1 MMELLSPAGSFE
13 ALQAAVCAGADA
25 VYLGAT
31 AFSARAS
38 AANFDDETLPRAVS
52 YAHMAG
58 VKVLV
63 TVNTLIFPRE
73 MDDAVALVQRL
84 RDAGADGL
92 IVQDLGLAEAL
103 CARLGPD
110 VPLHASTQATVHNLP
125 GIQEMARRGFRRVV
139 LARELS
145 LKELAPLCR
154 ESPVELE
161 VFAHGALCVSCS
173 GACLMSSMIGG
184 RSGNRGRC
192 AQPCR
197 LPYRLLCGGRDEAQG
212 TLLSPRDLMTLPFLG
227 ELRQLGVAS
236 LKIEGRLKRPEYV
249 TLTTRAYR
257 RALDA
262 REELGH
268 YEPTPD
274 CLDALMRIFN
284 RGGFSRGYFYG
295 VQDARLIHAA
305 QSGHTGVEVGRVADA
320 SAGLVDLEEPL
331 CPGDGLQLRPSGE
344 GIAYAGR
351 PQAPGRVR
359 LALPRGV
366 STGERLFKTTDARL
380 MEAARC
386 DGQLPRRPLVLEAEL
401 IPGRLPRLTLRADGL
416 SVTVQGDE
424 PVQAAR
430 SRALTREDA
439 ARQLGKTDTYPWQL
453 SSLTL
458 QGEGAF
464 MPVSALNALRRQGLE
479 ALAQALLEARRPP
492 WSRSAAPAKP
502 GPPAAAFIPSP
513 SPEQMARVLTADK
526 AEPALAAVA
535 DGVYLSP
542 EDWAALPAAESF
554 TALRRFGKPLWLQL
568 PLWLTDQSL
577 DQLLCRLLPLQP
589 VLDGLLAPNLGT
601 ACYFL
606 RQGFAVAGDA
616 PLNATNTAT
625 VRSLLGL
632 GLTRITLSP
641 ELTCAQAREAAQAEA
656 PRCEGLIHGPVAL
669 MHLVHCPLR
678 AARGLSGTGE
688 GCRACGEAPLGLRD
702 RKGLVFPL
710 RHTRL
715 ARCQMTLYNALP
727 LDTSAAL
734 DRLPALGAWRLTF
747 LDEPAAQVAEAVALY
762 RRLRDGEGVPP
773 LSSDHPH
780 TTGHWFRGVE

>member
-38 AANFDDETLPRAVS
+38 AANFDETAMPKAIS

-73 MDDAVALVQRL
+73 MEQAVDLVMRL

-92 IVQDLGLAEAL
+92 IVQDLGLAETL
-103 CARLGPD
+103 RSCLGPD

-125 GIQEMARRGFRRVV
+125 GVLEMARRGFRRVV

-145 LKELAPLCR
+145 LEDLAPLCR

-197 LPYRLLCGGRDEAQG
+197 LPYRLLSDGEETAQG

-227 ELRQLGVAS
+227 ELRRLGVAS

-262 REELGH
+262 LEELGY

-295 VQDARLIHAA
+295 VQDAGLINAE
-305 QSGHTGVEVGRVADA
+305 QSGHTGVAVGRVADA
-320 SAGLVDLEEPL
+320 ASGLVELDESL

-344 GIAYAGR
+344 GIAYSGPLR
-351 PQAPGRVR
+351 GPGRVR

-366 STGERLFKTTDARL
+366 ASGERIYKTTDARL
-380 MEAARC
+380 METAHC
-386 DGQLPRRPLVLEAEL
+386 DGQLPRRPLELEAEL
-401 IPGRLPRLTLRADGL
+401 MPGQLPRLTLKADGL
-416 SVTVQGDE
+416 SVTVQGSE

-430 SRALTREDA
+430 NRALTREDV
-439 ARQLGKTDTYPWQL
+439 ARQLGKTDTYPWYL
-453 SSLTL
+453 ASLTL
-458 QGEGAF
+458 RSEGAF
-464 MPVSALNALRRQGLE
+464 LPVSALNALRRQGLD
-479 ALAQALLEARRPP
+479 ALARAYLASRRPA
-492 WSRSAAPAKP
+492 WSRPDAPARP
-502 GPPAAAFIPSP
+502 APPADSFVPCSCPAL
-513 SPEQMARVLTADK
+513 MARVLTVDQGEA
-526 AEPALAAVA
+526 ALINGA
-535 DGVYLSP
+535 DGLYLAP
-542 EDWAALPAAESF
+542 EDWTALPAPESIA
-554 TALRRFGKPLWLQL
+554 ALRRFGKPIWLHL

-577 DQLLCRLLPLQP
+577 DQLNCWLSPLRP
-589 VLDGLLAPNLGT
+589 MIDGLLAPNLGT

-606 RQGFAVAGDA
+606 RQGYAVAGDA
-616 PLNATNTAT
+616 PMNAANGAT
-625 VRSLLGL
+625 VRSLLNL
-632 GLTRITLSP
+632 GLARVTLSP
-641 ELTCAQAREAAQAEA
+641 ELTCAQAREAAQSDAS
-656 PRCEGLIHGPVAL
+656 RCEGLIHGPVAL
-669 MHLVHCPLR
+669 MHLVHCPFR
-678 AARGLSGTGE
+678 AARGLPGDGQ
-688 GCRACGEAPLGLRD
+688 GCRACGEASLALRD
-702 RKGLVFPL
+702 RKGLDFPL

-715 ARCQMTLYNALP
+715 TRCQMTLYNALP
-727 LDTSAAL
+727 LDTRASL
-734 DRLPALGAWRLTF
+734 NRLPALGSWRLTL
-747 LDEPAAQVAEAVALY
+747 LDESAARVGETVALY
-762 RRLRDGEGVPP
+762 RRLRDGENVAP
-773 LSSDHPH
+773 LASDHPH

>member
-38 AANFDDETLPRAVS
+38 AANFDEAAMPRAIS
-52 YAHMAG
+52 YAHLAG

-73 MDDAVALVQRL
+73 MDDAIALALRL

-92 IVQDLGLAEAL
+92 IVQDLGLAQVL
-103 CARLGPD
+103 RSRLGPD

-125 GIQEMARRGFRRVV
+125 GVLEMARRGFRRVV

-145 LKELAPLCR
+145 LEDLAPLCR

-197 LPYRLLCGGRDEAQG
+197 LPYRLLCGGEEAAQG
-212 TLLSPRDLMTLPFLG
+212 ALLSPRDLMTLPFLG
-227 ELRQLGVAS
+227 ELRRLGVAS

-262 REELGH
+262 LEELGH

-295 VQDARLIHAA
+295 VQDAELIHAE
-305 QSGHTGVEVGRVADA
+305 QSGHTGVEIGRVTDA
-320 SAGLVDLEEPL
+320 AAGLVEAKESLR
-331 CPGDGLQLRPSGE
+331 PGDGLQLRPSGE

-351 PQAPGRVR
+351 PQGPGRVH
-359 LALPRGV
+359 LALPRGI

-386 DGQLPRRPLVLEAEL
+386 DGQLPRRPLSMEAEL
-401 IPGRLPRLTLRADGL
+401 IPGCLPLLTLRADGL
-416 SVTVQGDE
+416 TVTVQGSE

-453 SSLTL
+453 ASLAL
-458 QGEGAF
+458 RGEGAF

-479 ALAQALLEARRPP
+479 ALAQALLEARRPM
-492 WSRSAAPAKP
+492 WSRNASPVKP
-502 GPPAAAFIPSP
+502 GRPADAFIASSHPAL
-513 SPEQMARVLTADK
+513 MARVLTADQ
-526 AEPALAAVA
+526 AEAALAAGA

-542 EDWAALPAAESF
+542 EDWTALPSPESLA
-554 TALRRFGKPLWLQL
+554 ALRRYGKPLWLQL
-568 PLWLTDQSL
+568 PLWLTDRSL
-577 DQLLCRLLPLQP
+577 VEVNRCLIPLRP
-589 VLDGLLAPNLGT
+589 YLDGLLAPNVGT

-606 RQGFAVAGDA
+606 QQGYHVAGDA
-616 PLNATNTAT
+616 PMNAANAAA
-625 VRSLLGL
+625 VRSLLDL

-641 ELTCAQAREAAQAEA
+641 ELTCAQAREAAQSEA
-656 PRCEGLIHGPVAL
+656 ARCEGLIHGPVAL

-678 AARGLSGTGE
+678 AARGLPGTGE
-688 GCRACGEAPLGLRD
+688 GCRACGEASLGLRD

-715 ARCQMTLYNALP
+715 SRCQMTLYNALP

-734 DRLPALGAWRLTF
+734 DRLPALGTWRLTF
-747 LDEPAAQVAEAVALY
+747 LDEPAAHVRETVSLY
-762 RRLRDGEGVPP
+762 RRLRDGEITAPP
-773 LSSDHPH
+773 PSDHPH